1 MVSPND
7 FTLQKLYDLNGLVAL
22 VTGGGTG
29 IGLMIAQGLA
39 ANGARVYITGRR
51 AEVLDRVV
59 NEWSQKRDDSM
70 GTSLIW
76 PWSPR
81 SRWWSV
87 LLRVVMDVTNKESI
101 QVVVDKLTS
110 DEGKLN
116 ILVNNAGQSG
126 PKSPELNKPT
136 PTSPKNADELG
147 KYLFAQ
153 ESFEEWSSLYAINAF
168 STYFVTVAFL
178 GLLEKGSRDK
188 AGFSSSV
195 INVTSISGLV
205 KLAQRHFAYNSAK
218 AAASHITKMLSTEF
232 ALKGIP
238 VRVNAIA
245 PGVYETEMT
254 HDVIDGQQATDAVGM
269 PVVSVPAKRP
279 GSAVEMAGTAVYLA
293 SPAAGYMN
301 GQEIVIDGGYV
312 AVNPARV

>member
-1 MVSPND
+1 MVSPVD
-7 FTLQKLYDLNGLVAL
+7 FTLQKLYDLHGLVAL

-51 AEVLDRVV
+51 VEVLDRVV
-59 NEWSQKRDDSM
+59 NEWNQKKGDLVGSM
-70 GTSLIW
+70 IAVG
-76 PWSPR
+76 
-81 SRWWSV
+81 
-87 LLRVVMDVTNKESI
+87 MDVTNKKDI
-101 QVVVDKLTS
+101 QAVVDKLTR
-110 DEGKLN
+110 DEGKLH

-126 PKSPELNKPT
+126 PSSAELNKPT
-136 PTSPKNADELG
+136 PRSPKNADELS
-147 KYLFAQ
+147 KYLFGQ

-178 GLLEKGSRDK
+178 GLLEKGSHDRT
-188 AGFSSSV
+188 GFTSSV
-195 INVTSISGLV
+195 INVTSISGLI

-218 AAASHITKMLSTEF
+218 AAASHITKMLATEF

-245 PGVYETEMT
+245 PGVYESEMT
-254 HDVIDGQQATDAVGM
+254 HDVINGEQATDAVGM
-269 PVVSVPAKRP
+269 PVISVPAKRP
-279 GSAVEMAGTAVYLA
+279 GSAMEMAGTAVYLA

-312 AVNPARV
+312 AVNPARI

>member
-1 MVSPND
+1 MVSPGD

-22 VTGGGTG
+22 VTGAGTG

-59 NEWSQKRDDSM
+59 NEWSQRRGDSM
-70 GTSLIW
+70 GSIIA
-76 PWSPR
+76 
-81 SRWWSV
+81 V
-87 LLRVVMDVTNKESI
+87 AMDVTNKESI

-110 DEGKLN
+110 DEGKLH

-126 PKSPELNKPT
+126 PTSSELNKPT
-136 PTSPKNADELG
+136 PTSQKNADELG
-147 KYLFAQ
+147 KYLFAN
-153 ESFEEWSSLYAINAF
+153 ESFEEWSSLYAINTF

-178 GLLEKGSRDK
+178 GLLEKGSHDRP
-188 AGFSSSV
+188 GFSSSV
-195 INVTSISGLV
+195 INVTSISGLI

-245 PGVYETEMT
+245 PGVYESEMT
-254 HDVIDGQQATDAVGM
+254 YDVIDGQQATDAIGM

-279 GSAVEMAGTAVYLA
+279 GSAMEMAGTAVYLA

>member
-1 MVSPND
+1 MVSPAD

-51 AEVLDRVV
+51 VEVLDRVV
-59 NEWSQKRDDSM
+59 NEWNQKKGDLVGSM
-70 GTSLIW
+70 IAVG
-76 PWSPR
+76 
-81 SRWWSV
+81 
-87 LLRVVMDVTNKESI
+87 MDVTDKEDI
-101 QVVVDKLTS
+101 QAVVDKLTR
-110 DEGKLN
+110 DEGKLH

-126 PKSPELNKPT
+126 PSSPELNKPT
-136 PTSPKNADELG
+136 PRSPKNADELS
-147 KYLFAQ
+147 KYLFGQ

-178 GLLEKGSRDK
+178 GLLEKGSHDRT
-188 AGFSSSV
+188 GFMSSV
-195 INVTSISGLV
+195 INVTSISGLI

-218 AAASHITKMLSTEF
+218 AAASHITKMLATEF

-245 PGVYETEMT
+245 PGVYESEMT
-254 HDVIDGQQATDAVGM
+254 HDVIDGEQATDAVGM
-269 PVVSVPAKRP
+269 PVISVPAKRP
-279 GSAVEMAGTAVYLA
+279 GSATEMAGTAVYLA

>member
-1 MVSPND
+1 MVSPD
-7 FTLQKLYDLNGLVAL
+7 EFTLQKLYDLNGLVAL

-70 GTSLIW
+70 GSMIA
-76 PWSPR
+76 
-81 SRWWSV
+81 
-87 LLRVVMDVTNKESI
+87 VVMDVTNKESI

-110 DEGKLN
+110 DEGKLH

-126 PKSPELNKPT
+126 PKSPELNNPT
-136 PTSPKNADELG
+136 PTSPKDADEIG

-153 ESFEEWSSLYAINAF
+153 ESFEEWSSLFTINAF

-178 GLLEKGSRDK
+178 GLLEKGSHDRP
-188 AGFSSSV
+188 GFSSSV

-254 HDVIDGQQATDAVGM
+254 HDVIAGQLATDAVGM

-279 GSAVEMAGTAVYLA
+279 GSALEMAGTAVYLA